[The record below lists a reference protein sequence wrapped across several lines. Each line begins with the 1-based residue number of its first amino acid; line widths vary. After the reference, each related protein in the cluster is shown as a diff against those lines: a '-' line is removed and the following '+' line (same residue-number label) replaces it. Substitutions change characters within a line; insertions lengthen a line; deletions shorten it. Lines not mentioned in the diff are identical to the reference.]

1 MVSLVVVLALGG
13 AARATVVLP
22 SGDPDPAHSTL
33 KLWMSADTGVFS
45 DAGTTPAVNGGTV
58 LQWDNRAT
66 AVGAG
71 SDATSGNSPTYHTSG
86 IGGLPVVRFNGTNQY
101 FNGTVTVG
109 GPKTFFLV
117 TDASASGT
125 CCSGGIGT
133 RSSGSSNWNGL
144 HVAKNGAD
152 TRFFADRSG
161 SGLWGTTAIT
171 NTPTIGVLTYE
182 TTGTTIYLN
191 GPVVDGS
198 NASNFQSAG
207 SQYQIAT
214 RNNEHSRYLNGD
226 IAELL
231 VYNEVLTPDEINEV
245 GYYLSDKYS
254 IASTFVLPP
263 PPPVL
268 GPNLVT
274 DGSFEI
280 NTNSTLGNGQG
291 SELGAHNYAGST
303 WGNADVTTYWDKNNR
318 VWYVT
323 DNGDVEFPDGD
334 FAYRIDARLDI
345 DGADKLWLWQDDISL
360 TAGQEYQFSFE
371 MWGESGAPILDVEL
385 TGSDTIV
392 LFDDTTTNPGDG
404 VAETKSVRF
413 TPTVTGSYSVE
424 FFTDVNNGN
433 NHAWIDDVR
442 LQAVLV
448 VPEPLTMLAVG
459 LAVAGLGGYV
469 RKRHVPSG
477 RRRG

>member
-1 MVSLVVVLALGG
+1 MTQFRTLTVAVLFTTCTLLSGSAFGAPVLWLDADQFTAAQSNIATWPDRSPAGNDVSLSLGDGPDVVLGGLNGKPVVQFSADAMDTPGNVQFEVVFAVLNNTQGANFPNWNTALASSGCCPYTVQGKSGTSNLDTQWDSPNGTFYVNGVASTVFGPLADHKLVTKTLDSQADQQVRVGWDRNIGGRNWDGDFAEVIYFETMLTNDEITGINSILADKWGLPPIAATAAQIAAGNAALG
-13 AARATVVLP
+13 
-22 SGDPDPAHSTL
+22 
-33 KLWMSADTGVFS
+33 
-45 DAGTTPAVNGGTV
+45 
-58 LQWDNRAT
+58 
-66 AVGAG
+66 
-71 SDATSGNSPTYHTSG
+71 
-86 IGGLPVVRFNGTNQY
+86 IG
-101 FNGTVTVG
+101 
-109 GPKTFFLV
+109 
-117 TDASASGT
+117 
-125 CCSGGIGT
+125 
-133 RSSGSSNWNGL
+133 
-144 HVAKNGAD
+144 
-152 TRFFADRSG
+152 
-161 SGLWGTTAIT
+161 
-171 NTPTIGVLTYE
+171 
-182 TTGTTIYLN
+182 
-191 GPVVDGS
+191 
-198 NASNFQSAG
+198 
-207 SQYQIAT
+207 
-214 RNNEHSRYLNGD
+214 
-226 IAELL
+226 
-231 VYNEVLTPDEINEV
+231 
-245 GYYLSDKYS
+245 
-254 IASTFVLPP
+254 PP
-263 PPPVL
+263 PPPEVL

-291 SELGAHNYAGST
+291 SELGAHNYAGSA